1 MFLLGTY
8 FFDCRNN
15 ISRIIE
21 VTNPRA
27 LLFLQTKMKR
37 LIISPEKMRRLI
49 ISSEKN
55 QHFFKNNEELPF
67 LFSAYFFVLQK

>member
-27 LLFLQTKMKR
+27 LLFLQTKMKH
-37 LIISPEKMRRLI
+37 LIISL
-49 ISSEKN
+49 EKN
-55 QHFFKNNEELPF
+55 EAPH
-67 LFSAYFFVLQK
+67 YFFRKKSAFF